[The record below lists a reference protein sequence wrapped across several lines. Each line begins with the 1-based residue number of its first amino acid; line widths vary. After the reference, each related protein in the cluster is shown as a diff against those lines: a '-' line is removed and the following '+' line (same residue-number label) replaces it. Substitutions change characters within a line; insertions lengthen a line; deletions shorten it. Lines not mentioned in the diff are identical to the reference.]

1 MTIRSI
7 AKEQRQAYFDQVSRE
22 LGATEAQIEIG
33 GGLIGSQRA
42 TDWVTLMG
50 LSYDPRSDTM
60 EINVENVD
68 HWVTH
73 PREVY
78 VDDDIDGLRSIEII
92 DTDDNR
98 QIIRLR
104 QPLRLPH

>member
-1 MTIRSI
+1 MAIRSVN
-7 AKEQRQAYFDQVSRE
+7 KEQRQAYFELLNRQ

-33 GGLIGSQRA
+33 GGQLGSQRQ
-42 TDWVTLMG
+42 TDWLTLMG

-60 EINVENVD
+60 EISVENID

-73 PREVY
+73 PREIY

-92 DTDDNR
+92 DQDDNK

-104 QPLRLPH
+104 QPLKLPH